1 MERRRYEGETV
12 DNTLST
18 VLVGWDTSR
27 YSEAG
32 KGWLPAVE
40 YEALAGREL
49 TPSLLEP
56 ITRVEETHPVSFT
69 SHGSGKFSWAFSQ
82 NFGGFAELNVPAR
95 GFTNTTLTVQ
105 VGEERDPSG
114 WPTNGHG
121 WGTGDG
127 HLSWKL
133 RGTEKLE
140 ILRPTFMFTG
150 LQFIGKH
157 RSSTVCSVEVSKQ
170 SPRSTDKNPSPTDKI
185 GPRAHFGQ
193 ACRAGQRR
201 CHRRPST
208 ACEVIPLPRC
218 QAGIRSAS

>member
-18 VLVGWDTSR
+18 VLVGWDTSGYR
-27 YSEAG
+27 EAG

-56 ITRVEETHPVSFT
+56 ITRVEEIHPVSFT

-121 WGTGDG
+121 WWTGDG

-140 ILRPTFMFTG
+140 MLRPTFMFTG
-150 LQFIGKH
+150 LQFIGEQTVAPLDRQKPLAQLTKLVH
-157 RSSTVCSVEVSKQ
+157 ALILDRRVGLASDDATADHPQRARSSHFDAVKQ
-170 SPRSTDKNPSPTDKI
+170 AS
-185 GPRAHFGQ
+185 GWQ
-193 ACRAGQRR
+193 AD
-201 CHRRPST
+201 
-208 ACEVIPLPRC
+208 L
-218 QAGIRSAS
+218 